1 MDIRNIIET
10 ALRTTVAQPDEG
22 STTGQKHRNRSKNW
36 VEALGAGLREHYNNQ
51 PNVRVF
57 TKHYGENRLEFGMN
71 EILYDVM
78 VCETAYT
85 KSATGGKQL
94 AYVTK
99 ALWQVESEF
108 AKNSR
113 GALYDFNK
121 LVVGTAD
128 SKLFVGPITHD
139 VKAFRDCLLPAA
151 NCCSGEVYLALL
163 PHPESWCGEGQ
174 KPKVTLSRLTNRGWT
189 EA

>member
-1 MDIRNIIET
+1 M
-10 ALRTTVAQPDEG
+10 
-22 STTGQKHRNRSKNW
+22 HW
-36 VEALGAGLREHYNNQ
+36 VEALGAGLREHYSDQ

-85 KSATGGKQL
+85 ESAGRGRKL

-113 GALYDFNK
+113 EALYDFNK

-128 SKLFVGPITHD
+128 SKLFVGPRTHD

-174 KPKVTLSRLTNRGWT
+174 KPKASFFHRTNRGWA